1 MSTLQYR
8 ALLTLGG
15 LALCLAIVN
24 AVMFSAN
31 RQAQNE
37 LATRGQYIQQSL
49 QLEPLY
55 QSLIKSLADLSARD
69 NDTAL
74 RDLLAAQGITFTA
87 SAGTAGAA
95 ATPAR

>member
-1 MSTLQYR
+1 MTTLQYR
-8 ALLTLGG
+8 ALLALGA

-37 LATRGQYIQQSL
+37 LATRGQYIQESL

-55 QSLIKSLADLSARD
+55 QSLIKSLADLAARD

-74 RDLLAAQGITFTA
+74 RELLASQGITF
-87 SAGTAGAA
+87 SVGEAA
-95 ATPAR
+95 ASPRSAP